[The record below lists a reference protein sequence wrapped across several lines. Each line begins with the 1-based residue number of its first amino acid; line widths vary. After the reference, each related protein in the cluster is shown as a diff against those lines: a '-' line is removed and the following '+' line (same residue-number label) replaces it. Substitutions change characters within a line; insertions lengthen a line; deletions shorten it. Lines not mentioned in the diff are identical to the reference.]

1 MERTESTFQHIP
13 VIDFALATS
22 SDPKA
27 RRALA
32 NLIRDAC
39 VNVGFFYLKN
49 HGIPEVTIT
58 ATIEA
63 ANKFF
68 SLPAASKIELDIH
81 NSSNFKGYTALLG
94 ENANPK
100 NKGDLHEGFDL
111 GWEPEHQS
119 NQPLRDDR
127 EMSGANVWPDASTLP
142 GFKES
147 ILAYYHATVRL
158 GQSLFPLFAL
168 ALDLPE
174 DFFDDKVS
182 ITK

>member
-1 MERTESTFQHIP
+1 MCQCRLLLSSVWFIAPYLYSLAKLDP
-13 VIDFALATS
+13 V
-22 SDPKA
+22 
-27 RRALA
+27 
-32 NLIRDAC
+32 
-39 VNVGFFYLKN
+39 KN

-68 SLPAASKIELDIH
+68 SLPAASKIEVSISSLIFALQVSRCGTHVKQLDIH

-147 ILAYYHATVRL
+147 ILAY
-158 GQSLFPLFAL
+158 
-168 ALDLPE
+168 
-174 DFFDDKVS
+174 
-182 ITK
+182 